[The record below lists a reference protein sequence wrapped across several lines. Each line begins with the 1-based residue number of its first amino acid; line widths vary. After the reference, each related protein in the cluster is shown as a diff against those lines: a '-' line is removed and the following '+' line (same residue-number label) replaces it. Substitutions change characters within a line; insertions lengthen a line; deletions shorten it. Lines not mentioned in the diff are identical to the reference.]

1 MFLMSIDTVSL
12 NFCTN
17 LAKKNYGG
25 FGYLTLLTLM
35 FSCSSI
41 VLLQYLLAT
50 NQISFWL
57 HLPFSA
63 YLFYMI
69 YTPLH
74 EAVHGNIS
82 GKQRSLKFVN
92 PLVGVISAMFLMFS
106 YTEHKWD
113 HLLHHK
119 YTNEPNLDTDYFVK
133 SDNPFGVIIRC
144 ALILFKNIPYAYRN
158 WDHPD
163 TDTKRNMI
171 QGRLENLIPIAI
183 LVLITNMS
191 TLPWYFFLIS
201 YILPLLMGT
210 FLLGLFFDYFV
221 HMPHDNQERFG
232 NTNVIRF
239 NPQLDRL
246 VTWIWL
252 WQNYHAVHHLFPAI
266 PFYNYKKFF
275 NQSEKEL
282 RSLALPVLDLAVR
295 K

>member
-1 MFLMSIDTVSL
+1 
-12 NFCTN
+12 
-17 LAKKNYGG
+17 
-25 FGYLTLLTLM
+25 
-35 FSCSSI
+35 
-41 VLLQYLLAT
+41 
-50 NQISFWL
+50 
-57 HLPFSA
+57 
-63 YLFYMI
+63 
-69 YTPLH
+69 
-74 EAVHGNIS
+74 
-82 GKQRSLKFVN
+82 
-92 PLVGVISAMFLMFS
+92 MFS

-163 TDTKRNMI
+163 TNTKRNMI

-183 LVLITNMS
+183 LVLITNMT

-282 RSLALPVLDLAVR
+282 RSLGLPVLDLAVS